1 MTPSHEPGDGADA
14 EETARRMRVIA
25 AGLTAAGLTA
35 HLHDT
40 RGVLDVTAA
49 LHRPGGKETD
59 VIVDDDG
66 YVEIRYWNRPGAT
79 PDQVTAVITRALA
92 AIAAAQRT

>member
-1 MTPSHEPGDGADA
+1 MTPSGEPSAAANAG
-14 EETARRMRVIA
+14 ETAWRMRAIA

-40 RGVLDVTAA
+40 RGELDVTAA

-79 PDQVTAVITRALA
+79 PDQVTAVITRVLA